1 MKYASIFIF
10 IIIQILFLPL
20 SIIGF
25 AMFELKNR
33 LVSKKIG
40 VSATASSAIAG
51 KYMVHLSGTYKDN
64 LAGKLFTALPNV
76 SIVGFWFIFF
86 PSYVRY
92 KIYPAK
98 FEAGKETITS
108 IARRSAYFDKIIER
122 HKNKVEQFVIMG
134 AGFDTRAYGDLIKCN
149 LKFFELDQ
157 INTQKLKI
165 ETLKKTGIDC
175 SHVTFVDVDFT
186 TENWY
191 DKLVK
196 SGYSPITRTMFL
208 WEGVTAYLSEN
219 EVRKT
224 IKEIQGHCALGSVLA
239 VDFYASR
246 IASKKSVKTTN
257 EMFYFTMD
265 FSHNAEHVLKTFLES
280 ENLTL
285 GDFYFM
291 GHKASDKGAIGVVTE
306 IIL

>member
-1 MKYASIFIF
+1 MKYISIIVFVA
-10 IIIQILFLPL
+10 IQILFLPL

-25 AMFELKNR
+25 VMIELKNR
-33 LVSKKIG
+33 LVSNKIG

-51 KYMVHLSGTYKDN
+51 KYMVHLSGTYKDD
-64 LAGKLFTALPNV
+64 LAGKFYTALPNASV
-76 SIVGFWFIFF
+76 LGFWLVFF

-98 FEAGKETITS
+98 FEAGMETITS
-108 IARRSAYFDKIIER
+108 IARRSVYFDKIIER
-122 HKNKVEQFVIMG
+122 QKFNVEQFVIMG
-134 AGFDTRAYGDLIKCN
+134 AGFDTRAYGDLKRSD
-149 LKFFELDQ
+149 LKFFELDR
-157 INTQKLKI
+157 INTQKLKK
-165 ETLKKTGIDC
+165 ETLKKTGMDC

-191 DKLVK
+191 DKLEK
-196 SGYSPITRTMFL
+196 SGYNPLKKTMFL

-224 IKEIQGHCALGSVLA
+224 IKEIRGHCATGSVLS
-239 VDFYASR
+239 VDFYAER
-246 IASKKSVKTTN
+246 IASKKSVKATN
-257 EMFYFTMD
+257 EMLNFTMD
-265 FSHNAEHVLKTFLES
+265 FSADAERVLKTFVES

-285 GDFYFM
+285 GDYYFM
-291 GHKASDKGAIGVVTE
+291 GHKAGDKGAIGVVTE